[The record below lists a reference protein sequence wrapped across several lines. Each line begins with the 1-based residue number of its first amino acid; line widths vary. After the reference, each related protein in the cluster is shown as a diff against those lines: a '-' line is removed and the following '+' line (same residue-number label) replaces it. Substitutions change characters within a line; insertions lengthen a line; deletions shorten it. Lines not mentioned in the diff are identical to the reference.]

1 MSGINGDK
9 SRFHRERKKKIAR
22 RKRNQELASQQLQPV
37 CGHPASQKPTSGARG
52 ADVRGPE
59 IQLPAWTAGFQN
71 PAAAQVSPASPLSE
85 PETRTGPRRFASRLS
100 EFPSAETD
108 LQKHRLTVLR
118 SSLSGGLARYPA
130 GLKTLPPLWCVSEVL
145 RFAYQK
151 RKLRGVALRMSSQNL
166 SRWPSSFPPLMRTK
180 LYRSARH
187 QERASLI
194 SAAQSTSMPSLRMI
208 SARKSRLVGDLS
220 TRRTRFFLSR
230 LRIGSERGDAKTG
243 VVMRTPP
250 SASKQMLGP
259 SACTPLPNSS
269 TDEKNLD

>member
-130 GLKTLPPLWCVSEVL
+130 GLKTLPPHLV
-145 RFAYQK
+145 RQ
-151 RKLRGVALRMSSQNL
+151 RGTQVCLPETQAAWRGAAHV
-166 SRWPSSFPPLMRTK
+166 FTK
-180 LYRSARH
+180 LVAMA
-187 QERASLI
+187 QFI
-194 SAAQSTSMPSLRMI
+194 SPIDENQ
-208 SARKSRLVGDLS
+208 
-220 TRRTRFFLSR
+220 
-230 LRIGSERGDAKTG
+230 
-243 VVMRTPP
+243 VV
-250 SASKQMLGP
+250 
-259 SACTPLPNSS
+259 
-269 TDEKNLD
+269 